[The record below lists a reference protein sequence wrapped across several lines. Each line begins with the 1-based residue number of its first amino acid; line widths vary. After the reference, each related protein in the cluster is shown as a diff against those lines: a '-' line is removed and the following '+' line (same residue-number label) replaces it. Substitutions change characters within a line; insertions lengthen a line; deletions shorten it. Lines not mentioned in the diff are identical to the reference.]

1 MLYKRHILLELC
13 VDSVS
18 GAEIAQRAGAERI
31 ELCENLYQ
39 GGVTPS
45 AGKIRQAKMRLSIP
59 VFVLIRPRKGDF
71 LYTEAEF
78 ATIIEDIHIAREL
91 GADGIVSG
99 ALTPDGVPDLV
110 RIRQMV
116 DAAGAL
122 PFTHHRAFDM
132 CRDPLYAI
140 DALADCGVKR
150 ILTSGQQS
158 DAVRGLQNISRFL
171 EHAEHKIGILAC
183 GGLLAENVSPLLD
196 LPLLKECHAATRHE
210 VHSVMQ
216 YRGAVNMGDEDAT
229 EEFRWH
235 ETSYEMALALYNS
248 LNPLDNMA

>member
-1 MLYKRHILLELC
+1 MKRKILLELC

-18 GAEIAQRAGAERI
+18 GAEIAQQAGAERI

-45 AGKIRQAKMRLSIP
+45 AGKILLAKKRLSIP

-78 ATIIEDIHIAREL
+78 DTILEDIHAAREL

-99 ALTPDGVPDLV
+99 ALTPEGDPDLG

-116 DAAGAL
+116 DASGPL

-132 CRDPLYAI
+132 CRDPLRAI

-150 ILTSGQQS
+150 ILTSGQQP
-158 DAVRGLQNISRFL
+158 DAVSGLQNIRRFL
-171 EHAEHKIGILAC
+171 EHAGDKIGILVC
-183 GGLLAENVSPLLD
+183 GGLLAENVGPLLD
-196 LPLLKECHAATRHE
+196 LPLLKECHAATRYE
-210 VHSVMQ
+210 TESLMQ
-216 YRGAVNMGDEDAT
+216 YRGGVNMGDEDAT
-229 EEFRWH
+229 QEFRWH
-235 ETSYEMALALYNS
+235 ETNLAMASALYKS
-248 LNPLDNMA
+248 LNPGS

>member
-1 MLYKRHILLELC
+1 MKRKILLELC

-18 GAEIAQRAGAERI
+18 GAEIAQQAGAERI

-45 AGKIRQAKMRLSIP
+45 AGKILLAKKRLSIP

-71 LYTEAEF
+71 LYNEAEF
-78 ATIIEDIHIAREL
+78 DTILEDIHAAHEL

-99 ALTPDGVPDLV
+99 ALTPEGDPDLG

-116 DAAGAL
+116 DASGPL

-132 CRDPLYAI
+132 CRDPLRAI

-150 ILTSGQQS
+150 ILTSGQQP
-158 DAVRGLQNISRFL
+158 DAVRGLQNIRKFL
-171 EHAEHKIGILAC
+171 EHAGDRIDILVC
-183 GGLLAENVSPLLD
+183 GGLLAENISPLLD
-196 LPLLKECHAATRHE
+196 LPLLRECHAATRQE
-210 VHSVMQ
+210 VNSIMQ
-216 YRGAVNMGDEDAT
+216 YRGSVNMGDEDAT

-235 ETSYEMALALYNS
+235 ETSLEMATALFKS
-248 LNPLDNMA
+248 LNP